1 MNNRIGKNKRRHYV
15 IMAICL
21 GLVFCV
27 VQSLGLTDDVLAAS
41 TTGSVTETS
50 QSSDASEKGKGSAS
64 ASGTAA
70 KAFSTKDASEAER
83 LKMLEGKIA
92 GVTTGTPQDQI
103 VQQKIKD
110 VKLQYFNNVTD
121 LGLALKT
128 RKVDFLALSTVNYY
142 GLVKEYPEFGYI
154 NVPLATFNI
163 GTIFPKTENGDSL
176 RNELNEYIAEIK
188 ESGELQ
194 ELQSFWLVKQSSRA
208 VDVPKTGKNGVLKM
222 ATPNTFI
229 PFSFMRNDKNVG
241 FDIDIIAGFCRTN
254 GYGLSIDNVDFSG
267 ALSGIATKK
276 YDLAAGQISWTKE
289 RARSVLYSDFYY
301 TQVVVPIVISGEYFS
316 PDLITSDDIRPDGS
330 SGGDSANGKVTSG
343 TLWNGIRRTILE
355 ENRWLSIL
363 NGLLVT
369 MVITFGGF
377 LLANLLGALLCAMAL
392 SKSRVQN
399 RIADLYSRLVQGL
412 PIVVI
417 LLILYYIIFAHAGV
431 SNVLVAVIGFGIVFA
446 AYMAQLF
453 EGSISGVSKGQWE
466 AALAMGLTKRQAF
479 RGIVLPQAVRTMLPG
494 YFSNLISL
502 MKGTAVVGYIAVTD
516 LTKVGDIIRS
526 NTYEAI
532 VPLLTI
538 AIIYFVIA
546 CILLS
551 LMNQI
556 RKRLVTRKTKKTK
569 RHRIHRNNRTD
580 SSSKLEDQ
588 KFLGDGNII
597 SIRHL
602 SKAYGNVV
610 PLGDIHADI
619 KRGEVIAIIGPSGT
633 GKSTLLRCLNRLE
646 EPTSGTVLVCGEDES
661 AKDCNLSKLR
671 QKMGMVFQSFNL
683 FNHLNVI
690 DNIMYGPLNVL
701 GLSEKEAYER
711 GMKLLR
717 TVGLEDKELS
727 YPDELSGGQKQ
738 RIAIARTLA
747 MEPEIILF
755 DEPTSALDP
764 TMVGEVVAV
773 IKRLAQEGM
782 TMLIVT
788 HEMRLARSVSS
799 RIFYLDQG
807 VIYEDGTP
815 DQIFDHPEK
824 ERTRRFINAL
834 DGIQKTFRKSTLD
847 YLGFLT
853 EINEFA
859 LRKMFTPKLLY
870 RVQAVLEE
878 IYLQTMLPV
887 LDDWTEVQFTLD
899 YSEKKN
905 LCEIE
910 FRWAAAPINPLPD
923 MDEISRKLA
932 EHAAKD
938 IEYRYTEDGYNEI
951 CMIVEE

>member
-1 MNNRIGKNKRRHYV
+1 MNNRIRNRKLHHYV
-15 IMAICL
+15 ITAVLICL
-21 GLVFCV
+21 VICSGKTPGLASNVWAETTTDLAAESS
-27 VQSLGLTDDVLAAS
+27 QSLGIKAS
-41 TTGSVTETS
+41 
-50 QSSDASEKGKGSAS
+50 SAS
-64 ASGTAA
+64 IAKSSSGTD
-70 KAFSTKDASEAER
+70 TTEAER
-83 LKMLEGKIA
+83 LKMLDGKIA

-103 VQQKIKD
+103 VQQKIQD

-142 GLVKEYPEFGYI
+142 GLAKEYPEFGYI
-154 NVPLATFNI
+154 NVPLATFNV
-163 GTIFPKTENGDSL
+163 GTIFPMTKKGESL
-176 RNELNEYIAEIK
+176 RKELNEYIAEIK
-188 ESGELQ
+188 ESGELE

-208 VDVPKTGKNGVLKM
+208 VDIPKTGKNGVLKM

-241 FDIDIIAGFCRTN
+241 FDIDMIAGFCRTH

-267 ALSGIATKK
+267 ALSGIATGK

-301 TQVVVPIVISGEYFS
+301 TQVVVPIVISSEYFS
-316 PDLITSDDIRPDGS
+316 PDLVTSDDIRPDGS
-330 SGGDSANGKVTSG
+330 SGGDSTDGKVTSG
-343 TLWNGIRRTILE
+343 TLWNSIRRTILE

-369 MVITFGGF
+369 LLITFGGF
-377 LLANLLGALLCAMAL
+377 LLANVLGALLCAMAL
-392 SKSRVQN
+392 SKSRAQN
-399 RIADLYSRLVQGL
+399 RMADLYSRLMQGL
-412 PIVVI
+412 PVVVI
-417 LLILYYIIFAHAGV
+417 LLILYYIIFAHSGV
-431 SNVLVAVIGFGIVFA
+431 SNVLVAIVGFGIVFA

-453 EGSISGVSKGQWE
+453 EGSISGVAKGQWE

-538 AIIYFVIA
+538 AIIYFAIA

-551 LMNQI
+551 LMNRI
-556 RKRLVTRKTKKTK
+556 RKHLMTRKTKRRRTVRSK
-569 RHRIHRNNRTD
+569 RTD
-580 SSSKLEDQ
+580 SLREVESKKSLEDES
-588 KFLGDGNII
+588 II

-602 SKAYGNVV
+602 SKSYGNVV

-619 KRGEVIAIIGPSGT
+619 QRGEVIAIIGPSGT

-646 EPTSGTVLVCGEDES
+646 EPTSGTVLVCEEDES
-661 AKDCNLSKLR
+661 AKDYNLSKLR

-701 GLSEKEAYER
+701 GIPEKEAYER

-727 YPDELSGGQKQ
+727 YPDELSGGQQQ

-807 VIYEDGTP
+807 IIYEDGTP
-815 DQIFDHPEK
+815 DQIFNHPQK

-834 DGIQKTFRKSTLD
+834 DGIQKTFRKNTLD

-870 RVQAVLEE
+870 RVQAVMEE
-878 IYLQTMLPV
+878 IYLQTILPV
-887 LDDWTEVQFTLD
+887 LDDRTEVQFTLD

-951 CMIVEE
+951 NMIVEE